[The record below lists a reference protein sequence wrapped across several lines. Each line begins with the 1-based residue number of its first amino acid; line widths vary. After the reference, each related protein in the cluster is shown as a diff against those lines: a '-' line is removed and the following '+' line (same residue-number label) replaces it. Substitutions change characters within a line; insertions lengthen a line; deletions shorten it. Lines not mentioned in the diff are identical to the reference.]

1 MAQRLPLRSRDR
13 ELEEFSKTLKQGAEV
28 LGLALDEE
36 RIGDFCLYFSELKR
50 WNRKK
55 DLTALRDPKE
65 VAIKHFLDSMSLL
78 RLLAPKERVLDIGSG
93 AGFPGVVL
101 KICERSLGITL
112 LEASFKRVVFLKQV
126 RRILGLE
133 DLEIVHGRAE
143 DREIV
148 KALGHGFDVV
158 ISRALG
164 PLKVFLAFSEPY
176 LGEHARAI
184 AMKGPRWR
192 EEVEGLGG
200 VSFRLQ
206 QVLEFELPFS
216 MGRRALLVFSRT

>member
-1 MAQRLPLRSRDR
+1 MAQRLPLRFRDR
-13 ELEEFSKTLKQGAEV
+13 QLEEFSKALKEGAEA
-28 LGLALDEE
+28 LGLELCEE
-36 RIGDFCLYFSELKR
+36 HVGYFCLYFSELRR
-50 WNRKK
+50 WNRRR
-55 DLTALRDPKE
+55 DLTALKDPKE
-65 VAIKHFLDSMSLL
+65 VAIKHFLDSISPL
-78 RLLAPKERVLDIGSG
+78 RLLIPGEKVLDIGTG

-101 KICERSLGITL
+101 KICERSLGVTL
-112 LEASFKRVVFLKQV
+112 LEASFRRVVFLRQV
-126 RRILGLE
+126 RRILGLK

-148 KALGHGFDVV
+148 KVLGRGFDVV

-164 PLKVFLAFSEPY
+164 PLGVFLALSGPY
-176 LGEHARAI
+176 LREHARAI

-200 VSFRLQ
+200 VPFRLQ